1 MAGYEEEEVKLFGA
15 WGSPFSSR
23 VEIALKMKGVKYQLI
38 EEDTGNKSP
47 LLLKYNPV
55 HKKIP
60 VLLHNGKPIA
70 ESIVI
75 IEYIDDTWKSGTP
88 ILPQHPHQR
97 AMARFWAKYI
107 DDKLVPMWKSIRSTG
122 EEQEQATKETEEALR
137 TLENEL
143 QGKKFFGGETIGLAD
158 IIANFLGLW
167 FGILE
172 EVCEIKVLTQD
183 KYPRIHQ
190 WINEYVESS
199 VMKTSLPKRSELLS
213 LFQTYFKPTK

>member
-1 MAGYEEEEVKLFGA
+1 
-15 WGSPFSSR
+15 
-23 VEIALKMKGVKYQLI
+23 
-38 EEDTGNKSP
+38 
-47 LLLKYNPV
+47 
-55 HKKIP
+55 
-60 VLLHNGKPIA
+60 
-70 ESIVI
+70 
-75 IEYIDDTWKSGTP
+75 
-88 ILPQHPHQR
+88 
-97 AMARFWAKYI
+97 
-107 DDKLVPMWKSIRSTG
+107 MWKSIRSTG

-158 IIANFLGLW
+158 IVANFLGLW
-167 FGILE
+167 FGVLE
-172 EVCEIKVLTQD
+172 EVCGIKLLTQD